1 MKLFRDEG
9 IVLRTHKLGEA
20 DRIITLLTPMNGK
33 VRAVG
38 KGVRR
43 TKSRFGARLEPFSH
57 VDCQF
62 YRGRTLD
69 IVTQAES
76 LHAYGDPI
84 SSDYERYRAGGVL
97 LETAD
102 KLAAEEGEPDPK
114 LFFLLHGAIASLAR
128 GEHRPLLIAAAFLV
142 RALSLAGFEMALMDC
157 AVCSALGPHRW
168 FSIPAGGAV
177 CSTCRPPG
185 AATVSRE
192 CVLLMADLLAG
203 DWDRADDQPLAVREE
218 ARRLIADYA
227 QWHLERKIRSL
238 RLLSS

>member
-1 MKLFRDEG
+1 M
-9 IVLRTHKLGEA
+9 LRTHKLGEA
-20 DRIITLLTPMNGK
+20 DRIITLLTPMHGK

-43 TKSRFGARLEPFSH
+43 TKSRFGARLEPYSH

-84 SSDYERYRAGGVL
+84 SADYERYRAGGVL

-102 KLAAEEGEPDPK
+102 KLVVEEGEPNPH
-114 LFFLLHGAIASLAR
+114 LYFLLHGAIASLAR
-128 GEHRPLLIAAAFLV
+128 GEHRPGLVAAAFLM
-142 RALSLAGFEMALMDC
+142 RALALEGFEVALMEC
-157 AVCSALGPHRW
+157 AVCSAAGPHRW

-177 CSTCRPPG
+177 CQVCRPPG
-185 AATVSRE
+185 AGAPSRE
-192 CVLLMADLLAG
+192 AILLMDDLLAG
-203 DWDRADDQPLAVREE
+203 DWDRADDLPQAVRHE

-238 RLLSS
+238 ALL